1 MGSPRPMYAEDC
13 DDETG
18 RPLKGTKRSA
28 STKTKS
34 RTTPAERPRITS
46 TRTSSTRTSASKTNS
61 DSGYSTGAVVTG
73 SDTSSADAVQ
83 EVELTSKSKERKERR
98 SSMSARRPSVSASR
112 PPQTYNNTEVRKHRR
127 PLSVQTDMRP
137 EQYDV
142 QPASTSRPPPVIM
155 QPVETSIPMRP
166 RALSHAHT
174 YSGARPQSY
183 HAASTTHYPPLS
195 NSAYSNTAYYQPAPF
210 QAPPPSPAYN
220 YAVTPAP
227 APAPPATGYFA
238 PQDSQAL
245 APARPLSERF
255 EHKRTASA
263 YGIRAEPAPNPRMI
277 TAGYEREEYTYSDE
291 DDNSSYDSAVEA
303 QPNRKSIRV
312 PSRIPSRDSQAESN
326 TSKANSN
333 YSRESQYSE
342 PEGTY
347 NKKSKARRDSEAMP
361 PPPLPLVKANQTA
374 ALRRPTIEL
383 PVYENLH
390 FDEYRSARKEY
401 HEEPRPASRPRRPS
415 THRNSV
421 SYNVGDRPKE
431 AERFRIEAATKGKRR
446 QSYYGQSS
454 FTQSSGH
461 SGSTQASTESTDYEK
476 KMRQAASYQE
486 EVTGPSVPLTAEA
499 LKREEQRRQAGSS
512 RSTKSSGSR
521 DHSDYRGTQTTRT
534 TRSGDDDENVT
545 IEVTGQ
551 AKVRVGGAEIQCED
565 GGKIQIHR
573 EKLREGSQ
581 ATLSEYGNGQKLLMD
596 DRRSRMDRTSEYPSS
611 RSRMSSTHS
620 YNRVSPRPR
629 EPRESRDVYEARTAS
644 YASGYF

>member
-1 MGSPRPMYAEDC
+1 MGSPRPMYAVDC

-18 RPLKGTKRSA
+18 LPLKGTKRVA
-28 STKTKS
+28 SKS
-34 RTTPAERPRITS
+34 KTTPTERPRITS
-46 TRTSSTRTSASKTNS
+46 TRTSSTRTSVSKTNS

-98 SSMSARRPSVSASR
+98 SSMSARRPSASASSR
-112 PPQTYNNTEVRKHRR
+112 PPQTYNNTEIRKHRR
-127 PLSVQTDMRP
+127 PLSVQTDARP
-137 EQYDV
+137 EMYDV

-155 QPVETSIPMRP
+155 QPVETAIPMRP

-174 YSGARPQSY
+174 YSGSRPQSY
-183 HAASTTHYPPLS
+183 HATSTTHYPPLS
-195 NSAYSNTAYYQPAPF
+195 NSAYANTAYYPPALF

-227 APAPPATGYFA
+227 APAPAPPATSYFDT
-238 PQDSQAL
+238 QDSQAL

-255 EHKRTASA
+255 EHKRTTSQ
-263 YGIRAEPAPNPRMI
+263 YGIRDEPVPNPRMI
-277 TAGYEREEYTYSDE
+277 TAGYERAEYTYSDE
-291 DDNSSYDSAVEA
+291 DDASSYDSAVEV
-303 QPNRKSIRV
+303 QSNRKSIRV
-312 PSRIPSRDSQAESN
+312 PSRIPSRDSQTESN
-326 TSKANSN
+326 TSRANSS

-342 PEGTY
+342 PETSY
-347 NKKSKARRDSEAMP
+347 NKKKARRDSEAMP
-361 PPPLPLVKANQTA
+361 PPPLPLVKATKTA
-374 ALRRPTIEL
+374 ALRRPTVDV
-383 PVYENLH
+383 PVYENPH

-401 HEEPRPASRPRRPS
+401 HEEPRPTSRPRRPS

-431 AERFRIEAATKGKRR
+431 VERFRLEAATKGKRR
-446 QSYYGQSS
+446 QSYYGQST

-461 SGSTQASTESTDYEK
+461 SGSTQASTEPTDYEK

-499 LKREEQRRQAGSS
+499 LRREEQRRQAGSS

-521 DHSDYRGTQTTRT
+521 DQSDYRGTQTTRT
-534 TRSGDDDENVT
+534 TRSGDDEENVT

-551 AKVRVGGAEIQCED
+551 AKVRVGGAEIHCED

-573 EKLREGSQ
+573 EKLRDGSQ
-581 ATLSEYGNGQKLLMD
+581 ATLSEYGAGQKLLMD
-596 DRRSRMDRTSEYPSS
+596 DRRSRGDRTEYASS
-611 RSRMSSTHS
+611 RPRMSSTHS

-629 EPRESRDVYEARTAS
+629 DPREPRDAYEARTAS
-644 YASGYF
+644 YNFI